1 MCLILAKIHMVTKHI
16 INLCAF
22 VNSLILAKIHMV
34 TKHAFFL
41 ASAFSCLILAKIHM
55 VTKQRL
61 SKYSSPSC
69 LILAKIHMVTKPQ
82 IHVTIYLKII
92 KYRIFYKVIDISSL
106 AFILFIIISF
116 ASCSVHTPLF
126 K

>member
-1 MCLILAKIHMVTKHI
+1 MVTKQFHFHMLYNLCLILAK
-16 INLCAF
+16 N
-22 VNSLILAKIHMV
+22 
-34 TKHAFFL
+34 
-41 ASAFSCLILAKIHM
+41 
-55 VTKQRL
+55 
-61 SKYSSPSC
+61 
-69 LILAKIHMVTKPQ
+69 HMVTKPQ

-106 AFILFIIISF
+106 VFILFIIISF

>member
-1 MCLILAKIHMVTKHI
+1 MVTKQ
-16 INLCAF
+16 N
-22 VNSLILAKIHMV
+22 MY
-34 TKHAFFL
+34 FL
-41 ASAFSCLILAKIHM
+41 QLSFRLILAKIHM
-55 VTKQRL
+55 VTKQKTTPAKGL
-61 SKYSSPSC
+61 EG

-106 AFILFIIISF
+106 VFILFIIISF